1 MRKALSIY
9 YKKDYGVSVEENER
23 RIICLANSKKYKGRC
38 LAGKLYTH
46 GRIGGWI
53 RPISNRTDDSLNELE
68 RQVGKD
74 SEPQLLD
81 ILEFGIKKSV
91 ASGHQVENW
100 LINPNRLMVR
110 TGSISPVALLPA
122 IDKPINLW
130 HTGKSSK
137 THGMNDLVPEN
148 RIEDSNCSLYLIKI
162 ENLSIQVVTNN
173 YGYEYRQVR
182 GEFTYVGAIYNL
194 VITDP
199 IVDIE
204 YKSKVDG
211 TYEIKNVLLTISLAE
226 KIYETRNSKSSGYYK
241 LIAGIIKLPEMNN

>member
-1 MRKALSIY
+1 M
-9 YKKDYGVSVEENER
+9 EESER
-23 RIICLANSKKYKGRC
+23 RIICLANSKKFKGRC

-46 GRIGGWI
+46 GKIGGWL
-53 RPISNRTDDSLNELE
+53 RPVSNRPDDSLNKLE

-81 ILEFGIKKSV
+81 ILEFGIKKSI

-110 TGSISPVALLPA
+110 TGKISPTELLPA

-137 THGMNDLVPEN
+137 TYGKNDLVPES
-148 RIEDSNCSLYLIKI
+148 RIVDSNCSLYLIKI
-162 ENLSIQVVTNN
+162 EKLKIQVITNN
-173 YGYEYRQVR
+173 YGYESRQVR
-182 GEFTYVGAIYNL
+182 GEFTYVGAEYNL

-199 IVDIE
+199 IIDGE
-204 YKSKVDG
+204 YKAKSDG
-211 TYEIKNVLLTISLAE
+211 FYEISNLLLTISLAE
-226 KIYETRNSKSSGYYK
+226 SRFEVRKSESSGYYK
-241 LIAGIIKLPEMNN
+241 LIAGVIKLPEMTY

>member
-1 MRKALSIY
+1 M
-9 YKKDYGVSVEENER
+9 EENER
-23 RIICLANSKKYKGRC
+23 RIICLANSKKFKGRC

-46 GRIGGWI
+46 GRIGGWL
-53 RPISNRTDDSLNELE
+53 RPVSNRPDDSLNKFE

-74 SEPQLLD
+74 TEPQLLD
-81 ILEFGIKKSV
+81 ILEFGIKKSI

-110 TGSISPVALLPA
+110 TGRISPIELLPA

-137 THGMNDLVPEN
+137 TYGKNDLVPEN
-148 RIEDSNCSLYLIKI
+148 RIADSTCSLYLIKI
-162 ENLSIQVVTNN
+162 ENLKIQVVTNN

-182 GEFTYVGAIYNL
+182 GEFTYVGADYNL

-199 IVDIE
+199 VIDAE
-204 YKSKVDG
+204 YKSKLDG
-211 TYEIKNVLLTISLAE
+211 VYEIKNLLLTISLAE
-226 KIYETRNSKSSGYYK
+226 NSYEARKSESSGYYK
-241 LIAGIIKLPEMNN
+241 LIAGVIKLPEMTY